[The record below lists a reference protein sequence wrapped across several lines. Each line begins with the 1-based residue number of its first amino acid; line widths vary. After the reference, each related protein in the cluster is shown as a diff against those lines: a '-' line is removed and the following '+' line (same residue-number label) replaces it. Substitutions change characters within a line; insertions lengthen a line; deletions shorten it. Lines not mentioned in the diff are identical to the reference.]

1 VIEGGSVYLR
11 ALERDDVARMHAWFN
26 DPEVRS
32 FLDAYYP
39 ISLDA
44 EAAWYESLQRPGSK
58 DRVYGI
64 VERESGTHIGNVGL
78 HNIDWPSSA
87 AEVGIV
93 IGDKRYWSKGLG
105 TEAMVAILRFAF
117 ATMNLRRIYL
127 KVYAYNTRAIRSYE
141 KAGFVREAM
150 LRDDVYSEGSYHDT
164 IVMGMLR
171 EEFFNTAQD

>member
-1 VIEGGSVYLR
+1 
-11 ALERDDVARMHAWFN
+11 
-26 DPEVRS
+26 
-32 FLDAYYP
+32 
-39 ISLDA
+39 
-44 EAAWYESLQRPGSK
+44 
-58 DRVYGI
+58 
-64 VERESGTHIGNVGL
+64 
-78 HNIDWPSSA
+78 
-87 AEVGIV
+87 VGIV